1 MNSNSHKFNKFRVN
15 YKIWL
20 DSSDGVGILG
30 EGKIELL
37 KQIAQK
43 KSLSAAAKV
52 LNISYRKAWG
62 DIKNAEFILG
72 VKLIVRKRGG
82 KYGGTSTLTDDARKI
97 IEAWN
102 NLHEKIDLNTESLI
116 VEFKK
121 FIKEK

>member
-1 MNSNSHKFNKFRVN
+1 MNSISHKFNKFRVN

-20 DSSDGVGILG
+20 EGSDGNGILG
-30 EGKIELL
+30 EGKIVLL
-37 KQIAQK
+37 KQIAQN
-43 KSLSAAAKV
+43 KSLSAASKV

-72 VKLIVRKRGG
+72 VKLIFRKRGG
-82 KYGGTSTLTDDARKI
+82 KCGGTSTLTDDAKKI
-97 IEAWN
+97 IKAWN
-102 NLHEKIDLNTESLI
+102 ELHEKIDLNTESLI